1 MLLQTLQEWVP
12 NLWTSEQS
20 LANVA
25 TGKEAP
31 QEMIKNVKSLKQIN
45 ENVMNE
51 FITRFTF
58 QENNSSQNTYYDN
71 IKKQKLVSFVTTSNK
86 TMSAIAEDE
95 NKSFSEIFACFDKQT
110 LNLCQIMNWHWPITN
125 KLYSYVLKKVRLKQI
140 QSLY

>member
-1 MLLQTLQEWVP
+1 
-12 NLWTSEQS
+12 
-20 LANVA
+20 
-25 TGKEAP
+25 
-31 QEMIKNVKSLKQIN
+31 
-45 ENVMNE
+45 MNE

-95 NKSFSEIFACFDKQT
+95 NKSFIEIFACFDKQT
-110 LNLCQIMNWHWPITN
+110 LNLCQIMNWHWPVTN

>member
-31 QEMIKNVKSLKQIN
+31 QEMIKNV
-45 ENVMNE
+45 
-51 FITRFTF
+51 ITRFTF

-110 LNLCQIMNWHWPITN
+110 LNLCQIMNWHWPITIN
-125 KLYSYVLKKVRLKQI
+125 SI
-140 QSLY
+140 HMF

>member
-1 MLLQTLQEWVP
+1 
-12 NLWTSEQS
+12 
-20 LANVA
+20 
-25 TGKEAP
+25 
-31 QEMIKNVKSLKQIN
+31 
-45 ENVMNE
+45 MNE

-95 NKSFSEIFACFDKQT
+95 NKFFSEIFACFDKQT
-110 LNLCQIMNWHWPITN
+110 FNLCQIMNWPITN

-140 QSLY
+140 QSLYFGASYSHCVQ